1 MEALGTVLSICRWFI
16 EQKKTNAKA
25 MECLRDM
32 GGSIER
38 MHPVLVGLN
47 TRGLEA
53 DSGIIVNLWQCLE
66 NAKIIYGKY
75 VHGYSMWKPW
85 VTPGSIK
92 EKADV
97 HTRKVQGRTLS
108 CSWL

>member
-1 MEALGTVLSICRWFI
+1 MEALGTVLSICKWFI
-16 EQKKTNAKA
+16 EQKETNAKA

-53 DSGIIVNLWQCLE
+53 ASGIIVNLWQCLE

-75 VHGYSMWKPW
+75 VHGYSMRKPW
-85 VTPGSIK
+85 VTPGCVK
-92 EKADV
+92 RRPTFTLGKF
-97 HTRKVQGRTLS
+97 RGRTLS